1 MLNESKQIRGDLS
14 VTGGGGGGGGGLPN
28 NIEYS
33 KLRID

>member
-1 MLNESKQIRGDLS
+1 MLNKSKQIRGDLS
-14 VTGGGGGGGGGLPN
+14 VTGGGGGGGLPN